1 MQRRAKLPRQLN
13 NRRFK
18 DNMTNMTRTLFLA
31 LAVASGLLLNGCASS
46 DSGSSQTQYDLG
58 PVRAQ
63 AATATTLTLPA
74 VSIGEPK
81 VPAWLDNQA
90 MFYRLN
96 YANDQQ
102 PRPYAGSKWTM
113 PPAQLFVERLKS
125 RLSQA
130 GGVVVPASD
139 GALNLPILR
148 IEADDFSQVF
158 DSAGQSHATIA
169 IRASIFDGR
178 FLREQ
183 KMFIK
188 QVPATSTDA
197 RGGAAAL
204 AAGSD
209 AIINEMAV
217 WLANLPPKK

>member
-1 MQRRAKLPRQLN
+1 MSLFTKAMTDM
-13 NRRFK
+13 NRTF
-18 DNMTNMTRTLFLA
+18 FSSLA
-31 LAVASGLLLNGCASS
+31 LAAGLLLNGCASS
-46 DSGSSQTQYDLG
+46 NPESVSQYDLG

-63 AATATTLTLPA
+63 TALALPA
-74 VSIGEPK
+74 ISVAEVK
-81 VPAWLDNQA
+81 APAWLDSQS

-96 YANDQQ
+96 YANEQQ
-102 PRPYAGSKWTM
+102 PRSYANSKWTM

-125 RLSQA
+125 RLAQS

-139 GALNLPILR
+139 GALNLPTLHV
-148 IEADDFSQVF
+148 EADDFSQVF
-158 DSAGQSHATIA
+158 DSASQSSVRVA
-169 IRASIFDGR
+169 IRASLYDGR

-183 KMFIK
+183 KMFVQQI
-188 QVPATSTDA
+188 PSTSADA

-204 AAGSD
+204 AAASD

>member
-1 MQRRAKLPRQLN
+1 
-13 NRRFK
+13 
-18 DNMTNMTRTLFLA
+18 MTNTTRTFFLA

-46 DSGSSQTQYDLG
+46 DAGSSQTQYDLG

-63 AATATTLTLPA
+63 AATNLTLPA
-74 VSIGEPK
+74 ISIGEPK

-130 GGVVVPASD
+130 GGVVVSASD

-188 QVPATSTDA
+188 QVPAISTDA